1 MTTESIILL
10 KNVRLAFPVLWTPR
24 ASPTNDGKPGKLKY
38 SASLIMAP
46 DHPDVAKLKAL
57 IISIAKAKWADKSEV
72 ILKGLKAQDKLCL
85 HDGDTKATYAGF
97 AGNLFVSANS
107 DNRPSVFD
115 RHKINGQGVI
125 LAESDGRPYAGCYVN
140 ASIDV
145 WAQDSAQ
152 WGKRINAQLRGVQF
166 LRDGDAFAAGSPAS
180 EDDFADLSNQGDDT
194 DPTA

>member
-115 RHKINGQGVI
+115 RTKAP
-125 LAESDGRPYAGCYVN
+125 LAESDGKPYAGCYVN

-145 WAQDSAQ
+145 WAQDSTQ
-152 WGKRINAQLRGVQF
+152 WGKRVNAQLRGVQF
-166 LRDGDAFAAGSPAS
+166 VRDGDAFAAGTAAS
-180 EDDFADLSNQGDDT
+180 EDEFEDLGDQGEGDGASDVNPL
-194 DPTA
+194 D